1 MNEPHP
7 VRWRSLIGLGLLG
20 VLLSLFM
27 LIFTA
32 LATELI
38 MTIAGFIIIMLSA
51 VFLVEGFCIESGG
64 WPRWLI
70 LGIGLLGLVVGIL
83 SVAVPSF
90 LTVTVSLLTGIFL
103 IIYGIG
109 ESAVGVGAV
118 FADTMVRMVFL
129 MLGIFSVVVGLFLV
143 LKPSLAIDIIVWLLG
158 FYLLVLGLMR
168 VAQGLNERD
177 AESKVTVKRL

>member
-7 VRWRSLIGLGLLG
+7 VRWRSMIGLGLLG

-27 LIFTA
+27 LFFTA
-32 LATELI
+32 IATELI
-38 MTIAGFIIIMLSA
+38 MTIAGFILIMLSA
-51 VFLVEGFCIESGG
+51 VFLVEGICIETGG

-70 LGIGLLGLVVGIL
+70 LGIGFLGLVLGTL

-90 LTVTVSLLTGIFL
+90 LAISVGLLSGIFL
-103 IIYGIG
+103 IVYGLG
-109 ESAVGVGAV
+109 ESAVGIGAV

-129 MLGIFSVVVGLFLV
+129 MLGIFSVIVGIFLV
-143 LKPSLAIDIIVWLLG
+143 LNPSLGIDIIVWLLG